1 VQYKYSTQPV
11 LYPGHSCQE
20 LSTEHS
26 FHAYKLDETGLWP
39 LPFDM
44 GFDSKDAVPAFDS
57 KDVVTYGEDGSQDVL
72 PAVDWTPAEEKKAKR
87 K

>member
-1 VQYKYSTQPV
+1 M
-11 LYPGHSCQE
+11 
-20 LSTEHS
+20 
-26 FHAYKLDETGLWP
+26 GL
-39 LPFDM
+39 
-44 GFDSKDAVPAFDS
+44 DSKDGVPAFDS